1 MTFLHLNRRT
11 HLYLG
16 LGLLPWFLMYGI
28 SSIPFAHGDY
38 FEARDKAK
46 GLPLWTLR
54 VDKPYSIEVPAEG
67 DLRATGARILKD
79 LGIEGS
85 FGAYRQGSGQV
96 NVYVYTFLRSTQV
109 KYFAEQK
116 RVTVEERRFR
126 FDHFLTGMHAR
137 GGFEQEGFLPKAWGV
152 VVDLVSLAM
161 LLWVVS
167 GLIMWWKLP
176 GKRTAGWLALGAG
189 TASWALFMLL
199 L

>member
-1 MTFLHLNRRT
+1 MKFLHINRRT

-28 SSIPFAHGDY
+28 SSIPFAHGAY
-38 FEARDKAK
+38 FEARDKAS

-54 VDKPYSIEVPAEG
+54 VDRPYSIDIPAEG
-67 DLRATGARILKD
+67 ELRAVGARILKD

-85 FGAYRQGSGQV
+85 FGVSRQGPDQV
-96 NVYVYTFLRSTQV
+96 NVWVYSFLHATQV
-109 KYFAEQK
+109 KYFVEQR
-116 RVTVEERRFR
+116 RVTVEDRRFR

-137 GGFEQEGFLPKAWGV
+137 GGFEQESILTKAWGV
-152 VVDLVSLAM
+152 VVDLVVVAM

-176 GKRTAGWLALGAG
+176 GRRLAGWLALAAGA
-189 TASWALFMLL
+189 TAWALFMRLL
-199 L
+199 